1 MIKLTSVISPGS
13 IKSLVAI
20 GALALAFAAPAG
32 AECAAAQD
40 IGDSFA
46 VAADADLG
54 YLPFELGSPVAEEA
68 ASTEMAQA
76 HRSRPISRKMKSCW
90 RARTTLTDTRAGG
103 PLP

>member
-20 GALALAFAAPAG
+20 GALALAFAVPAG

-54 YLPFELGSPVAEEA
+54 YLPFELGSPVAEDA

-76 HRSRPISRKMKSCW
+76 QPFEANFPEDEIVLAS
-90 RARTTLTDTRAGG
+90 AYDLD
-103 PLP
+103 

>member
-20 GALALAFAAPAG
+20 GAIALSFAAPAG

-68 ASTEMAQA
+68 ASTELAQA
-76 HRSRPISRKMKSCW
+76 QPFEANFPEDEIVVAS
-90 RARTTLTDTRAGG
+90 AYDLD
-103 PLP
+103 

>member
-68 ASTEMAQA
+68 ASTEVAQA
-76 HRSRPISRKMKSCW
+76 QPFEANFPEDEIVLAS
-90 RARTTLTDTRAGG
+90 AYDLD
-103 PLP
+103 

>member
-68 ASTEMAQA
+68 ASTELAQA
-76 HRSRPISRKMKSCW
+76 QPFEANFPEDEIVVAS
-90 RARTTLTDTRAGG
+90 AYDLD
-103 PLP
+103 

>member
-20 GALALAFAAPAG
+20 GALALAFAVPAG

-68 ASTEMAQA
+68 ASTEVAQA
-76 HRSRPISRKMKSCW
+76 QPFEANFPEDEFVVAS
-90 RARTTLTDTRAGG
+90 AYDLD
-103 PLP
+103 

>member
-32 AECAAAQD
+32 AQCAAAQD

-54 YLPFELGSPVAEEA
+54 YLPFQLGSPVAEEA
-68 ASTEMAQA
+68 ASTELAQA
-76 HRSRPISRKMKSCW
+76 QPFEANFPEDEIVVAS
-90 RARTTLTDTRAGG
+90 AYDLD
-103 PLP
+103 

>member
-76 HRSRPISRKMKSCW
+76 QPFEANFPENEIVLAS
-90 RARTTLTDTRAGG
+90 AYDLD
-103 PLP
+103 

>member
-46 VAADADLG
+46 VDADADLG

-76 HRSRPISRKMKSCW
+76 QPFEANFPENEIALAS
-90 RARTTLTDTRAGG
+90 AYDLD
-103 PLP
+103 

>member
-68 ASTEMAQA
+68 ASTEVAQA
-76 HRSRPISRKMKSCW
+76 QPFEANFPENEIVLAS
-90 RARTTLTDTRAGG
+90 AYDLD
-103 PLP
+103 

>member
-20 GALALAFAAPAG
+20 GAIALAFAAPAG

-68 ASTEMAQA
+68 ASTELAQA
-76 HRSRPISRKMKSCW
+76 QPFEANFPEDEIVVAS
-90 RARTTLTDTRAGG
+90 AYDLD
-103 PLP
+103 

>member
-20 GALALAFAAPAG
+20 GAIALAFAAPAG

-68 ASTEMAQA
+68 ASTELAQA
-76 HRSRPISRKMKSCW
+76 QPFEANFPEDEIVVAS
-90 RARTTLTDTRAGG
+90 AYDFD
-103 PLP
+103 

>member
-68 ASTEMAQA
+68 ASTEVAQA
-76 HRSRPISRKMKSCW
+76 QPFEANFPEDEIVVAS
-90 RARTTLTDTRAGG
+90 AYDLD
-103 PLP
+103 

>member
-32 AECAAAQD
+32 AQCAAAQD

-54 YLPFELGSPVAEEA
+54 YLPFQLGSPVAEEA
-68 ASTEMAQA
+68 VSTEVAQA
-76 HRSRPISRKMKSCW
+76 QPFEANFPEDEIVVAS
-90 RARTTLTDTRAGG
+90 AYELD
-103 PLP
+103 

>member
-20 GALALAFAAPAG
+20 GAIALAFAAPAG

-68 ASTEMAQA
+68 ASTELAQA
-76 HRSRPISRKMKSCW
+76 QPFEANFPENEIVVAS
-90 RARTTLTDTRAGG
+90 AYDLD
-103 PLP
+103 

>member
-1 MIKLTSVISPGS
+1 MTMIKLTSVISPGS

-20 GALALAFAAPAG
+20 GAIALAFAAPAG

-68 ASTEMAQA
+68 ASTELAQA
-76 HRSRPISRKMKSCW
+76 QPFEANFPENEIVVAS
-90 RARTTLTDTRAGG
+90 AYDLD
-103 PLP
+103 

>member
-20 GALALAFAAPAG
+20 GAIALAFAAPAG

-76 HRSRPISRKMKSCW
+76 QPFEANFPENEIVLAS
-90 RARTTLTDTRAGG
+90 AYDLD
-103 PLP
+103 

>member
-54 YLPFELGSPVAEEA
+54 YLPFELGSPVAEDA

-76 HRSRPISRKMKSCW
+76 QPFEANFPENEIVLAS
-90 RARTTLTDTRAGG
+90 AYDLD
-103 PLP
+103 

>member
-32 AECAAAQD
+32 AECVAAQD

-76 HRSRPISRKMKSCW
+76 QPFEANFPENEIVLAS
-90 RARTTLTDTRAGG
+90 AYDLD
-103 PLP
+103 

>member
-20 GALALAFAAPAG
+20 GAIALAFAAPAG

-68 ASTEMAQA
+68 ASTELAQA
-76 HRSRPISRKMKSCW
+76 QPFEANFPEDEIVVAS
-90 RARTTLTDTRAGG
+90 AYELD
-103 PLP
+103 